1 MELQFNISQL
11 LGNPKRRLLT
21 LATRNSYLEVFRV
34 GDRTFDDLK
43 DSTVYYDAYYG
54 SSDGY
59 EVVFFKL
66 HPEMPGETPDPWTWA
81 EIQRAVLFFSSK
93 NRFGEPAIICAR
105 STDLIYKSPYSYI
118 DTFYKDTSVKG
129 FILKGNPKPI
139 GLFELWEVGY

>member
-1 MELQFNISQL
+1 MQLEFHSTQL

-43 DSTVYYDAYYG
+43 DGTIYYDAYYG
-54 SSDGY
+54 DTDGY

-66 HPEMPGETPDPWTWA
+66 HPQMPGQDPEPWTWT
-81 EIQRAVLFFSSK
+81 EIQLAVLCFSSK
-93 NRFGEPAIICAR
+93 NKFGEPAIICMG
-105 STDLIYKSPYSYI
+105 STELIYKSSYSYI